1 MTADK
6 DNFSQIRIH
15 LQAQPTE
22 YLVDLLIE
30 LIQAVD
36 EPTRQR
42 FWERL
47 APTEVAAAEPHYSSP
62 EVFLAELEAFEEAVA
77 EGEYY
82 DEEALEY
89 FGEDSFDREYN
100 RQRYGW
106 YEDYD
111 PDDHAGL
118 NALAEFLA
126 EADSYFQAGRY
137 DVAATAYGILIGI
150 FDESPEDTLGIYDP
164 LSELGELEEPLA
176 QRYFTALKESRPPA
190 EFYQEAINYLAR
202 HDAPYRQHMDNFMAL
217 AGPDGKN
224 DVRAFLERWA
234 DELAQKDIK
243 PIPYGVPFQLSLLM
257 RFYTEANQ
265 PQKVLALQK
274 RLRRLYLALYEPLL
288 AEREAARDWQTV
300 IAYGQ
305 EVLALLP
312 QEGPQRPYL
321 LSTSSVD
328 ANKVRTQM
336 AHAYEAL
343 GDAENALAIY
353 RPVFD
358 RRPSFEAYALL
369 KRLAS
374 AVDPAQAQ
382 TLTATVITQLREQ
395 LPGSLYFLCQ
405 VYLSEDHFEAA
416 YTLAEQ
422 HGRYNTLDTLKLVA
436 KAHLLAGF
444 GPKAGPGMGPYLQ
457 DLYAKVEKAAE
468 GPTLFLRD
476 FLPATAAVD
485 RHTALARAENLY
497 RKLMQLHIDNGR
509 KTYAVAAYYCALL
522 GEIAAYDGR
531 EAEFSHFYQELLD
544 RYRRYR
550 ALRQELAAKV
560 KV

>member
-1 MTADK
+1 MAADN
-6 DNFSQIRIH
+6 DNISQIRIH
-15 LQAQPTE
+15 LQTQPAE
-22 YLVDLLIE
+22 YLVDLLID
-30 LIQAVD
+30 LIQAMD

-47 APTEVAAAEPHYSSP
+47 APPAMATADLRYSSP
-62 EVFLAELEAFEEAVA
+62 EAFLIELQEFEEAVA

-82 DEEALEY
+82 EEEALEY
-89 FGEDSFDREYN
+89 FGEDPFDREYH
-100 RQRYGW
+100 RERYGW
-106 YEDYD
+106 YEEYD

-126 EADSYFQAGRY
+126 EADSYYEAGQY
-137 DVAATAYGILIGI
+137 DVAAEAYGILIGI
-150 FDESPEDTLGIYDP
+150 FDESPEDTLGIYNP

-202 HDAPYRQHMDNFMAL
+202 HDAPYRKHMDNFMAL
-217 AGPDGKN
+217 AGPDAKN
-224 DVRAFLERWA
+224 NVRAFLEQWA
-234 DELAQKDIK
+234 DELAQKDIE
-243 PIPYGVPFQLSLLM
+243 PFPYGVPYQLSLLM

-274 RLRRLYLALYEPLL
+274 RFRRVYLALYEPLL

-312 QEGPQRPYL
+312 QERPERPYL
-321 LSTSSVD
+321 FVTSGVD

-353 RPVFD
+353 RPVFE
-358 RRPSFEAYALL
+358 RRQSFETYALL
-369 KRLAS
+369 KRLTS

-382 TLTATVITQLREQ
+382 TVTATVIAQLREK

-405 VYLSEDHFEAA
+405 VYLSEDRFEAA

-444 GPKAGPGMGPYLQ
+444 GPEAAPGMGPYLQ

-476 FLPATAAVD
+476 FLPAKPAIERKTAVS
-485 RHTALARAENLY
+485 RAEKLY
-497 RKLMQLHIDNGR
+497 RNLMQLHIDNGR

-544 RYRRYR
+544 HYRRYR

-560 KV
+560 KI